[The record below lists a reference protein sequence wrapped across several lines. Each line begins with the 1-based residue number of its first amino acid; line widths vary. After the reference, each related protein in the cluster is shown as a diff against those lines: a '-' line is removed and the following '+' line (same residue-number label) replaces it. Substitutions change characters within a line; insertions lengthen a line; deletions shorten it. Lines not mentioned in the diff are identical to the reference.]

1 MLSKV
6 AERVYWTAR
15 YLERI
20 ESTARLINIYD
31 MLLFDLPRSVKID
44 WYNLIVIN
52 QLESIFNNQYT
63 VRDER
68 NVVKFMLGDESNPSS
83 IVSSLRNI
91 RENVRTTRDVVPE
104 ETWELTNELSIYV
117 QDNVQQGIN
126 RSKRHNFLEN
136 IIKGCQQILG
146 LLYGNMSHDAAW
158 DFLRLGRNLE
168 RADMTTRNL
177 DAGIAAILE
186 MQYEQNVVNSQ
197 QIIWGN
203 VLRSLNA
210 DQSYRRSTRISV
222 NGPDVLH
229 YLLESEEFPRSISHC
244 MQALLNSCAA
254 LPGSDVIQKQL
265 EKINNT
271 LFKKTDYTL
280 IDESFRTYLNTV
292 QIQLGNIHQ
301 LISTTWFPLQPVI
314 QQQEQ
319 TINEA

>member
-20 ESTARLINIYD
+20 ESTARLISIYD
-31 MLLFDLPRSVKID
+31 MLLFDLPRSVKLG
-44 WYNLIVIN
+44 WYNLVTIN
-52 QLESIFNNQYT
+52 QLEEIFSAQYT

-68 NVVKFMLGDESNPSS
+68 NVVKFMIGDESNPSS
-83 IVSSLRNI
+83 IVSSLRCI

-117 QDNVQQGIN
+117 QDNLQQGIN
-126 RSKRHNFLEN
+126 RSKRHDFLEN

-146 LLYGNMSHDAAW
+146 LLYGNMPHDAAW
-158 DFLRLGRNLE
+158 EFLRLGRNLE

-186 MQYEQNVVNSQ
+186 MQDDQSVINSR

-210 DQSYRRSTRISV
+210 DQSYRRSTHMAV
-222 NGPDVLH
+222 NGAAVVE
-229 YLLESEEFPRSISHC
+229 YLLENNEFPRSIAHC
-244 MQALLNSCAA
+244 MNAVSTSCNA
-254 LPGSDVIQKQL
+254 LPGSEAIAGKIA
-265 EKINNT
+265 EINNNLFT
-271 LFKKTDYTL
+271 LTDYTHL
-280 IDESFRTYLNTV
+280 DESFREYLNTL

-301 LISTTWFPLQPVI
+301 LISATWFPVQVQMQS
-314 QQQEQ
+314 QQLSSES
-319 TINEA
+319 

>member
-20 ESTARLINIYD
+20 ESTARLISIYD
-31 MLLFDLPRSVKID
+31 MLLFDLPRSVKLG
-44 WYNLIVIN
+44 WYNLVTIN
-52 QLESIFNNQYT
+52 QLEDIFSAQYT

-83 IVSSLRNI
+83 IVSSLRCI

-117 QDNVQQGIN
+117 QDNLQQGIN
-126 RSKRHNFLEN
+126 RSKRHDFLEN

-146 LLYGNMSHDAAW
+146 LLYGNMPHDAAW
-158 DFLRLGRNLE
+158 DLLRLGRNLE

-177 DAGIAAILE
+177 DAGIAAIME
-186 MQYEQNVVNSQ
+186 MQDEPNVINSR

-210 DQSYRRSTRISV
+210 DQSYRRSTRMAV
-222 NGPDVLH
+222 NGPAVVQ
-229 YLLESEEFPRSISHC
+229 YLLENSEFPRSIAHC
-244 MQALLNSCAA
+244 MNAMMTSCKA
-254 LPGSDVIQKQL
+254 LPGSATVTTQM
-265 EKINNT
+265 EEINNN
-271 LFKKTDYTL
+271 LFSNADYSQV
-280 IDESFRTYLNTV
+280 DGNFRNYLNTV

-301 LISTTWFPLQPVI
+301 LIGATWFPLQPLI
-314 QQQEQ
+314 QNQQ
-319 TINEA
+319 TCSEA